1 LRLDLPESSEKT
13 PLIADSLRRISLS
26 LRSLTPEESKMPT
39 LDAKDLTAA
48 DGYALLS
55 GIVVPRPIAWV
66 TTMDASGRV
75 NAAPFSCYTYV
86 SNRPPMLAINMGRR
100 DGKRKD
106 TINNLRDRST
116 YVVNVVI
123 DSLLTEMHQ
132 SSFDY
137 PPDVSE
143 PQVLGLNL
151 APSRLI
157 DVPRLADV
165 PIALEC
171 KLREI
176 HEFGEQHN
184 ELVIGEVLA
193 FSIAEEVYADG
204 RIDIQKFRPP
214 GRIGGPNYTRIVDIV
229 ALPEVSNPE
238 TPTAITR

>member
-1 LRLDLPESSEKT
+1 
-13 PLIADSLRRISLS
+13 
-26 LRSLTPEESKMPT
+26 MPT

-48 DGYALLS
+48 DGYTLLS
-55 GIVVPRPIAWV
+55 SIVVPRPIAWV
-66 TTMDASGRV
+66 TTMDTSGRV

-100 DGKRKD
+100 DGKLKD
-106 TINNLRDRST
+106 TVNNLRSRGT
-116 YVVNVVI
+116 YVVNVVTNAF
-123 DSLLTEMHQ
+123 LEVMHQ

-143 PQVLGLNL
+143 PEVLGLNL
-151 APSRLI
+151 APSHLI

-171 KLREI
+171 RLREI

-193 FSIAEEVYADG
+193 FTIADEVYVEE
-204 RIDIQKFRPP
+204 RIDIRRFRPP
-214 GRIGGPNYTRIVDIV
+214 GRIGGPNYTRLVDIV

-238 TPTAITR
+238 TPKAAIPPRRGLKSAQRVARGEVKG

>member
-1 LRLDLPESSEKT
+1 
-13 PLIADSLRRISLS
+13 
-26 LRSLTPEESKMPT
+26 MPT
-39 LDAKDLTAA
+39 FDAKDLTAD
-48 DGYALLS
+48 DGYTLLS

-66 TTMDASGRV
+66 TSMDAGGRI

-100 DGKRKD
+100 DGELKD
-106 TINNLRDRST
+106 TVRNLRSRGT
-116 YVVNVVI
+116 YVVNVV
-123 DSLLTEMHQ
+123 TEAFLEQMHQ

-143 PQVLGLNL
+143 PEVLGLRL
-151 APSRLI
+151 MPSRLI

-184 ELVIGEVLA
+184 ELVIGEVVA
-193 FSIAEEVYADG
+193 FAIADDVYRNG
-204 RIDIQKFRPP
+204 RIDIDRFRPP
-214 GRIGGPNYTRIVDIV
+214 GRIGGPNYTRLVDIV
-229 ALPEVSNPE
+229 RLQEVSNPE
-238 TPTAITR
+238 TPAEAAR